1 MSSTESFF
9 DGEAFK
15 SVVAEANKHNVS
27 VKLNLQKKT
36 FTLTRSTCGVNDF
49 SIMMVTQPYRIET
62 EQERKQILDEIE
74 SFANRRPLQ

>member
-1 MSSTESFF
+1 M
-9 DGEAFK
+9 
-15 SVVAEANKHNVS
+15 AEANKHNVS

-36 FTLTRSTCGVNDF
+36 FTLTRSTRGVNDF